1 MPIDDRTP
9 SETAQ
14 QQQIV
19 NTQSD
24 TQTAENLSE
33 YKSDVDKTTPAVQ
46 MDKPE
51 PIVLAMITKA
61 EEHMNRGEIDQ
72 ALASLERAARIKPK
86 DPWLWHSMAVLQLQN
101 SQWLEAVSL
110 AEKSISLSSDY
121 QPLLAANW
129 EIIYQAKK
137 ALGDDKG
144 VNEALKQ
151 WKRYRSNSVS

>member
-14 QQQIV
+14 QQQIE

-24 TQTAENLSE
+24 NPTGENLSE
-33 YKSDVDKTTPAVQ
+33 HKSDVNKTAPAVQ

-86 DPWLWHSMAVLQLQN
+86 DPWLWHSMAVLHLQN

-110 AEKSISLSSDY
+110 AEKSISLSSEY

-129 EIIYQAKK
+129 EIIFS
-137 ALGDDKG
+137 GEEG
-144 VNEALKQ
+144 I
-151 WKRYRSNSVS
+151 R